1 MKLRHFTLFG
11 LLTLFLLTLKLQ
23 LLSNE
28 PFSLLSEVDKNPLHP
43 GLGVYSRKVT
53 ENREAQAQFDQGLNY
68 LFAFNHDE
76 SCKAFERAAELD
88 AQCAMAFWGI
98 AITQGS
104 HINKPVVAAEQDKK
118 ALAALEKA
126 KALLS
131 NCTPENKALIDALTV
146 RFQTNAPEDR
156 SGLNSAYS
164 QAMRKAW
171 EKYPDDADIGTLF
184 AESMMNLRPWDLWSN
199 TGEPRPETPEIV
211 KVLEKVLE
219 KCPDHPMALHL
230 YIHAIE
236 ASPDPAKAVKAAER
250 LRFLTPGLGH
260 LVHMPTH
267 IDVRT
272 GQWQKAI
279 DANERAIIA
288 DTNYRKLS
296 PQQGFYR
303 LYMAHNY
310 HMLAFA
316 AMMSGQSK
324 LALDSVRTML
334 AGVPHEWV
342 AVKENAAI
350 ADGFLASPLEVMMR
364 FGMWEDILKELEAP
378 ALFPIARTMRLHA
391 RAVAYAG
398 LGKITEARDEQK
410 KFLRSAADTPAEA
423 TFGNNAASKLY
434 AVATPML
441 EGEILYREGKLSEAI
456 EQLKAAT
463 KNEDLLQYNEP
474 PDWIIPVRHPLG
486 AMLLK
491 DGKASEAEAIYR
503 EDLKRWP
510 DNGWALHG
518 LMKSLQAQG
527 KQHEADAIEKQL
539 NAIWQRADVPLS
551 SSCKCVDIK

>member
-1 MKLRHFTLFG
+1 MKLRLFTLFCLMAG
-11 LLTLFLLTLKLQ
+11 FLLALKVE

-28 PFSLLSEVDKNPLHP
+28 PVNYLSALDKNPVQP
-43 GLGVYSRKVT
+43 GQGVYTRKVT
-53 ENREAQAQFDQGLNY
+53 QHPQAQAQFDQGLNY

-76 SCKAFERAAELD
+76 SCKAFERAAEFD
-88 AQCAMAFWGI
+88 PQCAMAYWGI

-118 ALAALEKA
+118 ALAALA
-126 KALLS
+126 KAQEHKV
-131 NCTPENKALIDALTV
+131 NCTPENAELINALAV
-146 RFQTNAPEDR
+146 RFQSNAPQDR
-156 SGLNSAYS
+156 SGLNCAYS
-164 QAMRKAW
+164 NAMKKAW
-171 EKYPDDADIGTLF
+171 DKYPADADIGTLY

-199 TGEPRPETPEIV
+199 TGEPRPETPEII
-211 KVLEKVLE
+211 KVLETVLE

-230 YIHAIE
+230 YIHAVE
-236 ASPDPAKAVKAAER
+236 ASPEPGKAEKAAER

-272 GQWQKAI
+272 GKWQKAI
-279 DANERAIIA
+279 DSNQLAIAA
-288 DTNYRKLS
+288 DANYRKQS
-296 PQQGFYR
+296 PKQGFYN
-303 LYMAHNY
+303 LYMAHNR

-324 LALDSVRTML
+324 LALETVRTML

-364 FGMWEDILKELEAP
+364 FGMWEEILKEPEAP
-378 ALFPIARTMRLHA
+378 ALFPIARTMRHHA

-398 LGKITEARDEQK
+398 LGKIAEAREEQK
-410 KFLRSAADTPAEA
+410 KFLESAANTPKEA
-423 TFGNNAASKLY
+423 TFGNNAANKLY

-441 EGEILYREGKLSEAI
+441 EGEILYREGKLAEAI
-456 EQLKAAT
+456 EQLKAAAQ
-463 KNEDLLQYNEP
+463 KEDLLQYNEP
-474 PDWIIPVRHPLG
+474 PDWIVPVRHPLG

-491 DGKASEAEAIYR
+491 DGKAAEAEATYR

-510 DNGWALHG
+510 NNGWALHG
-518 LMKSLQAQG
+518 LTKSLQAQG
-527 KQHEADAIEKQL
+527 RQKEAEATEKQL
-539 NAIWQRADVPLS
+539 NSVWQHADVPLS
-551 SSCKCVDIK
+551 SSCKCVENK